1 MHDIWSQWWYK
12 RSSEDAIGL
21 TNFCANKSIVSSYAA
36 IFEILRQGE
45 LYEQVRASN
54 EWLASANEQLASVN
68 EQLKVHD
75 KMHQEFINIAAA
87 HVLRTPIMLIL
98 RYAELLEYEFDS
110 TQKQKIMPT

>member
-1 MHDIWSQWWYK
+1 M
-12 RSSEDAIGL
+12 
-21 TNFCANKSIVSSYAA
+21 
-36 IFEILRQGE
+36 RQGE

-54 EWLASANEQLASVN
+54 EWLASVNEQLASVNEQLASVNEQLASVN

-98 RYAELLEYEFDS
+98 GYAELLEYEFDS

>member
-1 MHDIWSQWWYK
+1 MHDIRSQWWYK

-21 TNFCANKSIVSSYAA
+21 TNFCANKSIVSSCAA

-54 EWLASANEQLASVN
+54 ERLASANEQLASVN

-75 KMHQEFINIAAA
+75 KMQQESINVAA
-87 HVLRTPIMLIL
+87 HELRTPIMLIL
-98 RYAELLEYEFDS
+98 GYAELLEYEFDS

>member
-1 MHDIWSQWWYK
+1 M
-12 RSSEDAIGL
+12 
-21 TNFCANKSIVSSYAA
+21 
-36 IFEILRQGE
+36 RQDE

-54 EWLASANEQLASVN
+54 EWLASANEQIASVN

-98 RYAELLEYEFDS
+98 GYAELLEYEFDS